1 MVRSERSVLTDIR
14 LATPAD
20 LPAVQ
25 QIVETSY
32 ADYIPLIGRRPAP
45 MGADYAAAIK
55 AGHLYVLGNPI
66 VGCLVMFPDRDA
78 IEIDMIAVSP
88 EAQGQGIGRKLL
100 DFAVDHAR
108 STGQT
113 KLTLYTNA
121 KMARNVV
128 IYEKYGFTITH
139 RATVDGFDRV
149 FMEMAV

>member
-1 MVRSERSVLTDIR
+1 MDIR
-14 LATPAD
+14 LATLAD

-45 MGADYAAAIK
+45 MDADYAAAIGV
-55 AGHLYVLGNPI
+55 GHVYVLGHPTL
-66 VGCLVMFPDRDA
+66 GCLVMFPDGDA
-78 IEIDMIAVSP
+78 IEIDMIAVAP
-88 EAQGQGIGRKLL
+88 EAQGQGIGRRLL
-100 DFAVDHAR
+100 DFAADHAR
-108 STGQT
+108 AMGQT

-128 IYEKYGFTITH
+128 IYETYGFTITH
-139 RATVDGFDRV
+139 RATVDGFDRI

>member
-1 MVRSERSVLTDIR
+1 MTDIR

-139 RATVDGFDRV
+139 RATVDGFDRI
-149 FMEMAV
+149 FMEMVV

>member
-1 MVRSERSVLTDIR
+1 MNIR
-14 LATPAD
+14 LATPTD

-45 MGADYAAAIK
+45 MDTDYAAAIE
-55 AGHLYVLGNPI
+55 AGQLYVLGHPTL
-66 VGCLVMFPDRDA
+66 GCLVMFPDGDA
-78 IEIDMIAVSP
+78 IEIDMIAVAP

-100 DFAVDHAR
+100 DFAADHAR
-108 STGQT
+108 AMGQT

-139 RATVDGFDRV
+139 RATVDGFDRI

>member
-1 MVRSERSVLTDIR
+1 LTDIR

-25 QIVETSY
+25 EIVETSY
-32 ADYIPLIGRRPAP
+32 AQYIPLIGRRPAP
-45 MGADYAAAIK
+45 MDADYAAAIE
-55 AGHLYVLGNPI
+55 AGQLYVLGHPTL
-66 VGCLVMFPDRDA
+66 GCLVMFPDGDA
-78 IEIDMIAVSP
+78 IEIDMIAVLP

-100 DFAVDHAR
+100 DFAADHAR
-108 STGQT
+108 STRRS

-128 IYEKYGFTITH
+128 IYQKYGFTITH
-139 RATVDGFDRV
+139 RATVDGFDRI

>member
-1 MVRSERSVLTDIR
+1 MNIR
-14 LATPAD
+14 LATLVD

-45 MGADYAAAIK
+45 MDADYAAAIG
-55 AGHLYVLGNPI
+55 AGQLYVLGHPT
-66 VGCLVMFPDRDA
+66 VGCLVMFPEGDA

-88 EAQGQGIGRKLL
+88 EAQGQGIGRRLL
-100 DFAVDHAR
+100 DFVAEQAR

-139 RATVDGFDRV
+139 RATVDGFDRI

>member
-1 MVRSERSVLTDIR
+1 MDIG

-20 LPAVQ
+20 LSAVQ

-45 MGADYAAAIK
+45 MDADYATAIG
-55 AGHLYVLGNPI
+55 AGQLYVLGNPM
-66 VGCLVMFPDRDA
+66 VGCLVMFPEGDA

-100 DFAVDHAR
+100 DFAADHAR
-108 STGQT
+108 AMGQT

-139 RATVDGFDRV
+139 RATVDGFDRI

>member
-1 MVRSERSVLTDIR
+1 M
-14 LATPAD
+14 
-20 LPAVQ
+20 Q

-45 MGADYAAAIK
+45 MGADYAAAIE
-55 AGHLYVLGNPI
+55 AGHLYVLGNPT
-66 VGCLVMFPDRDA
+66 VGCLVMFPEGDA

-88 EAQGQGIGRKLL
+88 EAQGQGIGRRLL
-100 DFAVDHAR
+100 DFAAEQAR
-108 STGQT
+108 STGQK

-139 RATVDGFDRV
+139 RATVDGFDRI

>member
-1 MVRSERSVLTDIR
+1 MTDIR

>member
-1 MVRSERSVLTDIR
+1 MDIR
-14 LATPAD
+14 PATLAD
-20 LPAVQ
+20 LPVVQ

-45 MGADYAAAIK
+45 MDADYAAAIG
-55 AGHLYVLGNPI
+55 AGQLYVLGHPTL
-66 VGCLVMFPDRDA
+66 GCLVMFPEGDA

-88 EAQGQGIGRKLL
+88 EAQGQGIGRRLL
-100 DFAVDHAR
+100 DFAAEHAR
-108 STGQT
+108 SAGQA

-128 IYEKYGFTITH
+128 IYEKYGVTITH
-139 RATVDGFDRV
+139 RATVNGFDRI

>member
-1 MVRSERSVLTDIR
+1 MDIR
-14 LATPAD
+14 LATLAD

-45 MGADYAAAIK
+45 MDADYAAAIK

>member
-1 MVRSERSVLTDIR
+1 MNIR
-14 LATPAD
+14 LATLVD

-45 MGADYAAAIK
+45 MDADYAAAIG
-55 AGHLYVLGNPI
+55 AGQLYVLGHPTL
-66 VGCLVMFPDRDA
+66 GCLVMFPEGDA

-88 EAQGQGIGRKLL
+88 EAQGQGIGRRLL
-100 DFAVDHAR
+100 DFAADHAR
-108 STGQT
+108 AMEQT

-121 KMARNVV
+121 KMARNLV

-139 RATVDGFDRV
+139 RATVDGFDRI

>member
-1 MVRSERSVLTDIR
+1 MTDIR

-139 RATVDGFDRV
+139 RATVDGFDRI

>member
-1 MVRSERSVLTDIR
+1 MNIR
-14 LATPAD
+14 LATLAD

-45 MGADYAAAIK
+45 MDADYAAAIE
-55 AGHLYVLGNPI
+55 AGQLYVLGHPTM
-66 VGCLVMFPDRDA
+66 GCLVMFPDGDA
-78 IEIDMIAVSP
+78 IEIDMIAVAP
-88 EAQGQGIGRKLL
+88 EAQGQGIGRRLL
-100 DFAVDHAR
+100 DFAAEHAR
-108 STGQT
+108 STGQA

-139 RATVDGFDRV
+139 RATVDGFDRI

>member
-25 QIVETSY
+25 QIVETSS